1 MITKGI
7 VQRVD
12 RRGNQ
17 FIVRVPLFESA
28 STVNPVSL
36 KAYQCIV
43 PGLYNNLYVG
53 DIVYIGFEENAM
65 EKPIILGKFFKN
77 YRTED
82 KAKGGSGNF
91 TKLNILDKASMPAST
106 TRFRYTANLETKYDK
121 FNTPHKLADRIKENI
136 IAINRLRLYV
146 QPWNMRVDDGDLDA
160 PSSLTALDS
169 QYNRSVSGID
179 TTDSLFMSDFLYE
192 LYKNAPERPDDVND
206 KVFEVTTALNKSYR
220 IEDTLKNLKK

>member
-17 FIVRVPLFESA
+17 FIIRVPLFESA

-91 TKLNILDKASMPAST
+91 TKLNVLDKASMPAYT
-106 TRFRYTANLETKYDK
+106 TRFRYKDIEEQKYEN
-121 FNTPHKLADRIKENI
+121 FNTPCKLADRIKENI

-160 PSSLTALDS
+160 SDSLTVLDS
-169 QYNRSVSGID
+169 LNDG
-179 TTDSLFMSDFLYE
+179 TPDSLFMSDFLYE
-192 LYKNAPERPDDVND
+192 LYVNAPQRPDDAND
-206 KVFEVTTALNKSYR
+206 KVYEVKADVNKSYR
-220 IEDTLKNLKK
+220 IEDTLANLKK

>member
-17 FIVRVPLFESA
+17 FIVRIPLFESA

-53 DIVYIGFEENAM
+53 DIVYVGFEENAM

-91 TKLNILDKASMPAST
+91 TKINVLDKASLPAYT
-106 TRFRYTANLETKYDK
+106 TRFRYKATEEQKYKD
-121 FNTPHKLADRIKENI
+121 FNTPKLLADRIKENI

-160 PSSLTALDS
+160 SDSLTALDS
-169 QYNRSVSGID
+169 LNDG
-179 TTDSLFMSDFLYE
+179 TPDSLFMSNFLTD
-192 LYKNAPERPDDVND
+192 LYRKAPLRPDDEND
-206 KVFEVTTALNKSYR
+206 KVYEVNTALNKSYR
-220 IEDTLKNLKK
+220 IEDTLANLKK

>member
-17 FIVRVPLFESA
+17 FIVRIPLFESA

-53 DIVYIGFEENAM
+53 DIVYVGFEENAM

-91 TKLNILDKASMPAST
+91 TKINVLDKASLPAYT
-106 TRFRYTANLETKYDK
+106 TRFRYKAAEEQKYKD
-121 FNTPHKLADRIKENI
+121 FNTPKLLADRIKENI

-146 QPWNMRVDDGDLDA
+146 QPWNIRVDDGDLDA
-160 PSSLTALDS
+160 PSSLIALDS
-169 QYNRSVSGID
+169 QYNKASG
-179 TTDSLFMSDFLYE
+179 TDSLFMSDFLYE
-192 LYKNAPERPDDVND
+192 LYTNAPKRPDDAND
-206 KVFEVTTALNKSYR
+206 KVYEVNTALNKSYR
-220 IEDTLKNLKK
+220 IEDTLANLKK

>member
-17 FIVRVPLFESA
+17 FIVRIPLFESA

-53 DIVYIGFEENAM
+53 DIVYVGFEENAM

-82 KAKGGSGNF
+82 KARGGSGNF
-91 TKLNILDKASMPAST
+91 TKINVLDKASLPAYT
-106 TRFRYTANLETKYDK
+106 TRFRYKTTDEQKYED
-121 FNTPHKLADRIKENI
+121 FNTPKLLADRIKENI

-146 QPWNMRVDDGDLDA
+146 QPWNMRVDDGNLDA
-160 PSSLTALDS
+160 PSSLTVLDS
-169 QYNRSVSGID
+169 QNDG
-179 TTDSLFMSDFLYE
+179 TPDSLFMNEFLTD
-192 LYKNAPERPDDVND
+192 LYSKAPYRPDDENERVYRVLAD
-206 KVFEVTTALNKSYR
+206 LNKSYR
-220 IEDTLKNLKK
+220 IENTV

>member
-17 FIVRVPLFESA
+17 FIVRVPLFENA

-106 TRFRYTANLETKYDK
+106 TRFRYTADKETKYDK
-121 FNTPHKLADRIKENI
+121 FNTPHKLANRIKENI

-160 PSSLTALDS
+160 SNSLTALDS
-169 QYNRSVSGID
+169 QYDKASG
-179 TTDSLFMSDFLYE
+179 TDSLFMSDFLYE
-192 LYKNAPERPDDVND
+192 LYVNAPERPDDAND
-206 KVFEVTTALNKSYR
+206 KVYEVTTALNTSYR

>member
-17 FIVRVPLFESA
+17 FIVRIPLFESA

-53 DIVYIGFEENAM
+53 DIVYVGFEENAM

-91 TKLNILDKASMPAST
+91 TKINVLDKASLPAYT
-106 TRFRYTANLETKYDK
+106 TRFRYKATEEQKYEN
-121 FNTPHKLADRIKENI
+121 FNTPKLLADRIKENI

-160 PSSLTALDS
+160 PNSLTALDS
-169 QYNRSVSGID
+169 QYDKASG
-179 TTDSLFMSDFLYE
+179 TDSLFMNDFLYE
-192 LYKNAPERPDDVND
+192 LYGNAPKRPDDAND
-206 KVFEVTTALNKSYR
+206 KVYEVKAALNKSYR
-220 IEDTLKNLKK
+220 IEDTLNNLKE

>member
-17 FIVRVPLFESA
+17 FIIRVPLFESA
-28 STVNPVSL
+28 SSVNPVSL

-91 TKLNILDKASMPAST
+91 TKINVLDKASLPAYT
-106 TRFRYTANLETKYDK
+106 TRFRYRAAEEQKYEN
-121 FNTPHKLADRIKENI
+121 FNTPSKLADRIKENI

-160 PSSLTALDS
+160 PGSLTALDS
-169 QYNRSVSGID
+169 LNDG
-179 TTDSLFMSDFLYE
+179 TPDSLFMSNFLTD
-192 LYKNAPERPDDVND
+192 LYRKAPLRPDDENE
-206 KVFEVTTALNKSYR
+206 KVYAVPTDLNKSYR
-220 IEDTLKNLKK
+220 IENVLENL